1 MVNDLDYESNELLDS
16 KKDFGR
22 IEKENK
28 FALMCFLM
36 KIIWFI
42 LFIYQIKKLKDSIEL
57 LMIKNKNKSHYVCTK
72 DFNRFICNK
81 TRWNNKKPS
90 CKYCS
95 QCFCSERGL
104 VEHKETCLNLNDKQ
118 SAKLRSCSIKFKNY
132 FKQLAVLFNVYG
144 DFECNAVWGV
154 AKYKKIL

>member
-1 MVNDLDYESNELLDS
+1 MSLVLRNSMKGFINIKSNNNKCFLWCHTRHLNPLKIHPKRIKKSMVNDLDYESNELLDS

-81 TRWNNKKPS
+81 TR
-90 CKYCS
+90 
-95 QCFCSERGL
+95 
-104 VEHKETCLNLNDKQ
+104 
-118 SAKLRSCSIKFKNY
+118 
-132 FKQLAVLFNVYG
+132 
-144 DFECNAVWGV
+144 
-154 AKYKKIL
+154 

>member
-1 MVNDLDYESNELLDS
+1 MANDLDYESNELLDS

-22 IEKENK
+22 IEKEYK

-42 LFIYQIKKLKDSIEL
+42 LFIYQIKKFKDSIEL

-81 TRWNNKKPS
+81 TR
-90 CKYCS
+90 
-95 QCFCSERGL
+95 
-104 VEHKETCLNLNDKQ
+104 
-118 SAKLRSCSIKFKNY
+118 
-132 FKQLAVLFNVYG
+132 
-144 DFECNAVWGV
+144 
-154 AKYKKIL
+154 